1 MILAEF
7 VHDSKC
13 EIFTDDQQK
22 CDDNIMK
29 ALQSTFS
36 SVTEWVRSYISLT
49 YEEFKRWQCY

>member
-36 SVTEWVRSYISLT
+36 PVTE
-49 YEEFKRWQCY
+49 